1 MKTHFIFT
9 SSNYRLLYV
18 QWGNYTLR
26 KKTITR
32 PALHHTYHIIL
43 LTYTTF
49 DRKGFRDCCPLMDTR
64 ANNEIYTE
72 DLLLQ
77 DEDMHEGDNYF
88 LDDERVKMRLQG

>member
-1 MKTHFIFT
+1 MF
-9 SSNYRLLYV
+9 N
-18 QWGNYTLR
+18 GENYTLR

-32 PALHHTYHIIL
+32 PALHHTIISF
-43 LTYTTF
+43 TTF
-49 DRKGFRDCCPLMDTR
+49 DRKGFRDCCPLMDTK
-64 ANNEIYTE
+64 ANSKIYTE